1 MKNPFLAEILISDVI
16 LLVFHKGLIC
26 MYEREIYFK
35 TAEKLYCSER
45 RKYSIAQNKGVF
57 GEKVHQASDLPPIIS
72 GHKLASLMT
81 TWRHL
86 GHYLGTTWDN

>member
-1 MKNPFLAEILISDVI
+1 MKNPFLAEIIIYDVI
-16 LLVFHKGLIC
+16 LLVFHKGSIC

-57 GEKVHQASDLPPIIS
+57 GVKVHHASSPPSPLP
-72 GHKLASLMT
+72 KKAL
-81 TWRHL
+81 
-86 GHYLGTTWDN
+86 LGTN